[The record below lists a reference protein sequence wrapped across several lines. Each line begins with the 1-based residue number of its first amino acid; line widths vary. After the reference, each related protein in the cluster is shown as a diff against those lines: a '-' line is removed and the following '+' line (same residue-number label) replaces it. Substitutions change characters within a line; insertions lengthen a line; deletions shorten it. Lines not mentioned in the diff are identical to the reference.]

1 MPCCVQV
8 ICEDGRAV
16 RKHSTEQAFPKS
28 IPHYTLHVHAP
39 VKLFNLLPYD
49 VHCSVQVLA
58 AAVIAAILFLLLQCI
73 CFKGRFWRR
82 WRQIYEF
89 NLE

>member
-1 MPCCVQV
+1 MTYFIQV
-8 ICEDGRAV
+8 VCEDGKAV

-49 VHCSVQVLA
+49 VHCSVQVRGGGSHCRH
-58 AAVIAAILFLLLQCI
+58 LFLLLQ
-73 CFKGRFWRR
+73 
-82 WRQIYEF
+82 
-89 NLE
+89 